1 MKLSHIAFRNIS
13 RNRRR
18 SLLSMSAI
26 AVAALTFV
34 FLFSMIAGMKGD
46 MEYNLQTFFTG
57 QIRIRNAEFEKYQ
70 HMNPLHLGVDGGM
83 ELVERLRTIE
93 GVAEISPRIE
103 FGTAIYHNGIN
114 YKARGMGVDFD
125 LEQEYQEL
133 DSFILEGRAPRM
145 GENEVLIAEGLAK
158 EMEVGIGDRFTLLTQ
173 TAGRGLNAITFTITG
188 ISRYEMTAMN
198 KSFFQAPLDRVQYFL
213 RMGDSVSQILIKTDN
228 DAAVERI
235 LPQVR
240 ALLEKEGR
248 TELEVQDWR
257 NINTTYSFLVLADT
271 IYNIIAFA
279 FFILGST
286 VIVNT
291 TMMTIYERRREIG
304 TISAMGM
311 EGKEIVRLFFLE
323 AFYIAAIGSAI
334 GVLLGIGITLITM
347 KTGLDFTSAMEGV
360 DMEISDVIRPVLTVK
375 STVFVFFYSTI
386 VASLTSLIPTGKSAK
401 IEPVEAL
408 RSV

>member
-18 SLLSMSAI
+18 SILSMSAI

-57 QIRIRNAEFEKYQ
+57 QIRIRSADFEKYR
-70 HMNPLHLGVDGGM
+70 HLNPLHLAVDDGM
-83 ELVERLRTIE
+83 QLVSELERID

-103 FGTAIYHNGIN
+103 FMTAIYHNEIN
-114 YKARGMGVDFD
+114 YKARGMGVNFA
-125 LEQEYQEL
+125 LEQEYQDL
-133 DSFILEGRAPRM
+133 DSFIIGGRAPEM
-145 GENEVLIAEGLAK
+145 GKNEVLIAEGLAK
-158 EMEVGIGDRFTLLTQ
+158 EMGVGIGDRFTLLTQ
-173 TAGRGLNAITFTITG
+173 TAGRGLNAITFTISG
-188 ISRYEMTAMN
+188 ISRYEMAAMN
-198 KSFFQAPLDRVQYFL
+198 RSFFQAPLDRVQYFL
-213 RMGDSVSQILIKTDN
+213 RMGDSVSEILIKLD
-228 DAAVERI
+228 DKSRVEEV
-235 LPQVR
+235 LPQVHR
-240 ALLEKEGR
+240 LLEDEGR
-248 TELEVQDWR
+248 TELEAIDWR
-257 NINTTYSFLVLADT
+257 GMNTTYSFLVLADT

-304 TISAMGM
+304 TINAMGM

-334 GVLLGIGITLITM
+334 GVLTGIGITLITM
-347 KTGLDFTSAMEGV
+347 KTGLDFTAAMEGV
-360 DMEISDVIRPVLTVK
+360 DMEISDVIRPVLTLK
-375 STVFVFFYSTI
+375 STIFVFFYSTI
-386 VASLTSLIPTGKSAK
+386 VASLASLIPTGKSAK